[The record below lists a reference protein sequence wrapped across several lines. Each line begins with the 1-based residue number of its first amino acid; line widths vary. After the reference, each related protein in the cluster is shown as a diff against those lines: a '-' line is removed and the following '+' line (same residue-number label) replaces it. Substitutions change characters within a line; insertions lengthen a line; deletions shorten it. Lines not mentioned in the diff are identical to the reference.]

1 MPISATASRYKRT
14 YHPPVN
20 YKNAGLRSEV
30 RGKAPGTPYAY
41 QQLKKL
47 NDLHALKNPDWRNRP
62 SDNSSSAAND
72 SEHNIPEVVGAG
84 EQRIGMDASPPTPR
98 SAAQGKR
105 ETESQQFISSSQD
118 GAAASNTL
126 RYSQNDIFAI
136 SSRMEQRMLKTLEEE
151 KPAQYEVLKQLSL
164 SSSIEHPLNLF
175 EVAPLG
181 STPSYSTKTVVDI
194 RPLRGSF
201 EQRKQGASSN
211 SQDEQL
217 TAALRAADATPL
229 RVRAHV
235 YQARGPYTIS
245 DERRARKGFSE
256 THEAYESQSNKTH
269 THTNERQ
276 LSKSDRPANDT
287 GPATK
292 IEIERDEAFQRF
304 LNKLGQN
311 SKGFQRKRAQEQSRM
326 DSGYDDGV
334 KESLRESPVET
345 STQRHRAHG
354 ADLRKKPNSE
364 LLNNSHA
371 RGTETHHQK
380 DGSSNS
386 ADSGVFPNMSSKFR
400 NFNPKAREF
409 LSFALCTESSPEEGN
424 MEPLQPFPALFTQ
437 KDGQANV
444 ASLAELAPLTDISS
458 VQPPP
463 PYGFVPFAAANGATD
478 PLTLNNLMARRF
490 IPVSADQFGGSL
502 QAPAIPLQPLSL
514 VTPAMF
520 QPQPVLQAA
529 PGNIMG
535 FQAPNLMNTAFPLT
549 TSSANAYFNMPSGQ
563 MSLMGAAPPHPPQ
576 PQPHPVPK
584 PRRPDPRDQQAYEA
598 WIEWR
603 KANQPGYAYECRLR
617 QQRRAQRSSEE
628 KVPGRV
634 TVGHKSEPLPHRETC

>member
-14 YHPPVN
+14 YHPLVN
-20 YKNAGLRSEV
+20 YKNAGLRSEAH
-30 RGKAPGTPYAY
+30 GKAPGSPHAH
-41 QQLKKL
+41 QQLKKF

-62 SDNSSSAAND
+62 SDNSSQAAND
-72 SEHNIPEVVGAG
+72 SEHNILNVVGAG
-84 EQRIGMDASPPTPR
+84 EQRIGMNVSPPTPR
-98 SAAQGKR
+98 SAAKGKR
-105 ETESQQFISSSQD
+105 ETEPQQSISSSQD
-118 GAAASNTL
+118 GTAASNTL

-136 SSRMEQRMLKTLEEE
+136 SSRMEQRMLRTLEEE

-164 SSSIEHPLNLF
+164 SSSREHPLNLF

-181 STPSYSTKTVVDI
+181 CTPSYSIKTVVDI

-201 EQRKQGASSN
+201 EQRKQGVSSN

-229 RVRAHV
+229 KVRAHV
-235 YQARGPYTIS
+235 YQANGPYTTS
-245 DERRARKGFSE
+245 DELRARKGFSE
-256 THEAYESQSNKTH
+256 THETYEWQSNKARTH
-269 THTNERQ
+269 TDERQ
-276 LSKSDRPANDT
+276 LSKSDRPANGT
-287 GPATK
+287 EPATK
-292 IEIERDEAFQRF
+292 IDIERDEAFQRF
-304 LNKLGQN
+304 LTKLGQN
-311 SKGFQRKRAQEQSRM
+311 SKGFQRKRAQEQTRM

-345 STQRHRAHG
+345 SSQRHRAHG
-354 ADLRKKPNSE
+354 SDLHKKPNSE
-364 LLNNSHA
+364 LLKNSHA
-371 RGTETHHQK
+371 RETENHRQK

-386 ADSGVFPNMSSKFR
+386 ADSGVFPKESAKFK

-409 LSFALCTESSPEEGN
+409 LSFALSTESSSEEGN

-437 KDGQANV
+437 RDGQANV
-444 ASLAELAPLTDISS
+444 ASLAELVTPTDISS

-514 VTPAMF
+514 ATPAMF
-520 QPQPVLQAA
+520 QPQPVLQPA
-529 PGNIMG
+529 PGNILG

-549 TSSANAYFNMPSGQ
+549 TSSVNAYLNMPSGQ
-563 MSLMGAAPPHPPQ
+563 MPLMGAALPHPPQ

-584 PRRPDPRDQQAYEA
+584 PRRPDPRSQQAYEA

-603 KANQPGYAYECRLR
+603 KANQPGYAFECRQR

-628 KVPGRV
+628 KAPGRAA
-634 TVGHKSEPLPHRETC
+634 VGHKSRTLASS